1 MKLFKNKSISKL
13 SNRSDNSL
21 KAATYINAASKYSVV
36 IMNLFFTAVLARL
49 LTPDDYGV
57 VAILTVFTNFFVLFT
72 DMGIGTAVI
81 QNKGLSKEDEN
92 NIFSFSMAFGLFLAV
107 LFSLF
112 SFVIVYLYK
121 NPAYYRLCPI
131 LSLSLMFSTF
141 NMVPNALL
149 MKRKLFMLAGLRKVV
164 ANIVSY
170 VIAIVMAC
178 LGSSYYAI
186 AFQSVSS
193 ALVIFLWNLK
203 STGVRCGTKHIMSS
217 VKKILNFSVFQF
229 LFSIVN
235 YFTRNLDNL
244 LTGYFFG
251 QEMLGYYDKA
261 YKLMRYPVENL
272 TNVIAPSI
280 QPILSDYQ
288 DDSEYIFQ
296 KYNKIVKLL
305 ALIATFISAFCF
317 FASRE
322 VVLLFFGRQWEGSVV
337 CFHILSFSLVFQIVN
352 GISGSVYQ
360 SLNKTKQ
367 LFVTGIINAV
377 ILITS
382 IIIGVIMGNIEGLA
396 LSYTIGFVAM
406 FFVNHYLLSRLCF
419 NKSILALLKNFWQ
432 EAVIYAVLFVV
443 MFFVPTLDSLILS
456 AILKFGVCIAAYV
469 IMLILTKEYKVYI
482 SMLPQK
488 LVKRFEKKKRNDNEA
503 S

>member
-1 MKLFKNKSISKL
+1 MKHSFINKSQT
-13 SNRSDNSL
+13 SL
-21 KAATYINAASKYSVV
+21 KKATFINAFSKYSVV
-36 IMNLFFTAVLARL
+36 IMNLFFTAILARL

-81 QNKGLSKEDEN
+81 QNKELTKEDEN
-92 NIFSFSMAFGLFLAV
+92 NIFSFSMIFGFFLAV

-112 SFVIVYLYK
+112 SFEIVHLYK

-131 LSLSLMFSTF
+131 LSLSLMFSAF

-170 VIAIVMAC
+170 VVAIVMAY
-178 LGSSYYAI
+178 LGFSYYAI
-186 AFQSVSS
+186 VFQSVSS

-203 STGVRCGTKHIMSS
+203 STGIRCGTKHIMSS

-251 QEMLGYYDKA
+251 QETLGYYDKA

-272 TNVIAPSI
+272 TNVITPSI
-280 QPILSDYQ
+280 QPILSDHQ
-288 DDSEYIFQ
+288 NDSEYIFR

-305 ALIATFISAFCF
+305 ALVATFISAFCF

-322 VVLLFFGRQWEGSVV
+322 VVLLFFGKQWEGSVA
-337 CFHILSFSLVFQIVN
+337 CFHILSLSLVFQIVN
-352 GISGSVYQ
+352 GVSGSIYQ

-367 LFVTGIINAV
+367 MFLVGLINAV
-377 ILITS
+377 FLIGS
-382 IIIGVIMGNIEGLA
+382 IIIGVVLGSIESLA
-396 LSYTIGFVAM
+396 FSYTIGFVLM
-406 FFVNHYLLSRLCF
+406 FFVSQFLLSHFCF
-419 NKSILALLKNFWQ
+419 ERSVLSLLANFWQ
-432 EAVIYAVLFVV
+432 EAAIFVVLFVV
-443 MFFVPTLDSLILS
+443 MTFVPTLDSLILS
-456 AILKFGVCIAAYV
+456 AVLKFAVCAVAYV
-469 IMLILTKEYKVYI
+469 VMLSLTKEYKVYL

-488 LVKRFEKKKRNDNEA
+488 IVKRFKKEG
-503 S
+503 